1 MRIHWAFHSCSER
14 LRTRA
19 QDYWA
24 RKSERLEQVM
34 RPFHAELRHL
44 TLVVDRQVH
53 PLGYK
58 VRAVLTVPTRTI
70 VVEDHARFLR
80 PTLDR
85 VLDLLSQEVKQQLGR
100 LRQGRHAIRTVPEE
114 VEAQTFEE

>member
-19 QDYWA
+19 QAYWD
-24 RKSERLEQVM
+24 RKSEGLELLM
-34 RPFHAELRHL
+34 RPFRAELRHL

-58 VRAVLTVPTRTI
+58 VRAVLNVPTRTI
-70 VVEDHARFLR
+70 VVEEQARFLR
-80 PTLDR
+80 PALDR

-100 LRQGRHAIRTVPEE
+100 LRQGRHVVRTVPEE
-114 VEAQTFEE
+114 VEASGFEE